1 MSNIGLCKEEI
12 IINKTFE
19 ITKSLCD
26 KYVGLSA
33 SIDCYKRKYNMLY
46 SICSEIQSIKISFI
60 YNPVSFDCT
69 SHVYTVYPHD
79 IIDVEIFEKVFREK
93 VIEEVIN
100 NKDRFERMHRRSI
113 DE

>member
-26 KYVGLSA
+26 EYDGLSA
-33 SIDCYKRKYNMLY
+33 SINCDRRKYNRLY
-46 SICSEIQSIKISFI
+46 SICYEIQSIKISFI

-69 SHVYTVYPHD
+69 PHVYTVYPHE
-79 IIDVEIFEKVFREK
+79 IIDVEMFEKVFREK

-100 NKDRFERMHRRSI
+100 NKDKFEGTYKERY
-113 DE
+113 